1 MLTRAEARLFMMLS
15 IFFFVV
21 VLKYKFSMVQKQIF
35 ILHFVSSLFLAQRLE
50 IAILTFLLDFGL

>member
-15 IFFFVV
+15 IFFCRCSVN
-21 VLKYKFSMVQKQIF
+21 KFSMVQKQIF
-35 ILHFVSSLFLAQRLE
+35 ILHFVLSLFLAQRLE

>member
-1 MLTRAEARLFMMLS
+1 MCRSKIVHDAFE
-15 IFFFVV
+15 FFFVV